1 MAKGDTF
8 ESEKRTFEDKES
20 GRTVHQLTGSDAHDH
35 HIYFTNTS
43 FHPDGERLIFGS
55 ERTGKPNLF
64 EMNLESG
71 KVKQLTDCEECK
83 PLLAC
88 VDPLGK
94 WVYFHDDDGRL
105 SSVPTDWTSLSA
117 PDPFLVLSNGRARF
131 RPGDL
136 VRLADLIEG
145 LWQG

>member
-1 MAKGDTF
+1 MDHQRSTEKTGLALSKKYKSNIRTAPDTAGAT
-8 ESEKRTFEDKES
+8 KTFQII
-20 GRTVHQLTGSDAHDH
+20 HP
-35 HIYFTNTS
+35 
-43 FHPDGERLIFGS
+43 FHPFFG
-55 ERTGKPNLF
+55 RHF
-64 EMNLESG
+64 ELVSTRWNWQQE
-71 KVKQLTDCEECK
+71 
-83 PLLAC
+83 
-88 VDPLGK
+88 

-131 RPGDL
+131 RPDDL